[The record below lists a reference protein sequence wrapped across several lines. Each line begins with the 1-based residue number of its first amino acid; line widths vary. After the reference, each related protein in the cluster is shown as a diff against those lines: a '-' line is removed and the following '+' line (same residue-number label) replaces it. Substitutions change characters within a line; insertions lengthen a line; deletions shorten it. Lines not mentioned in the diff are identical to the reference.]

1 MSARWQRGLRYGV
14 AGLLTLALYL
24 AAGAALQA
32 LGASLAWT
40 ASLPFLLAVA
50 FNYPVQRG
58 WVFRDARPLRAS
70 LPRYLVMTG
79 CGLAVN
85 ALVLLSLGPRLPL
98 VWVQLAAVVLVVASN
113 AALAF
118 LWVFCVARQPPR
130 TGSQG

>member
-24 AAGAALQA
+24 ASGAALQA

-40 ASLPFLLAVA
+40 SSLPFLLAVA

-58 WVFRDARPLRAS
+58 WVFRDARPLRAT

-79 CGLAVN
+79 VGLAVN
-85 ALVLLSLGPRLPL
+85 ALVLLSFGPRLPL
-98 VWVQLAAVVLVVASN
+98 VWAQLMAVLLVVASN

-118 LWVFCVARQPPR
+118 LWVFCAVGKPSRARVR
-130 TGSQG
+130 